1 MDEVS
6 RLVKRLFGQF
16 FASVYLIVTSTSTV
30 ASTFRLSA
38 SGLRGPRHLGQLSV
52 GKSKE
57 RTTVLYK
64 KIRLRCT
71 KLYFCWQ
78 TVLPIALKLMNFLL
92 ESSNNHMKNKNIS
105 KISEHEKILACRL
118 LQHVDSHCKTKTERD
133 IWKQRFH

>member
-105 KISEHEKILACRL
+105 KTIRTRENFGTSIAPAR
-118 LQHVDSHCKTKTERD
+118 
-133 IWKQRFH
+133 

>member
-6 RLVKRLFGQF
+6 RLVKRVLGQ

-71 KLYFCWQ
+71 KLDLCWQ

-92 ESSNNHMKNKNIS
+92 KSSNNHMKNKTFLRP
-105 KISEHEKILACRL
+105 SEYEKNFGMLIAAAR
-118 LQHVDSHCKTKTERD
+118 
-133 IWKQRFH
+133 

>member
-6 RLVKRLFGQF
+6 RLVKRVLGQ

-78 TVLPIALKLMNFLL
+78 TVLPIALELMNFLP

-105 KISEHEKILACRL
+105 KTIR
-118 LQHVDSHCKTKTERD
+118 T
-133 IWKQRFH
+133 